1 MFEQSFTGTGK
12 TNKSWSVFLSFGAQM
27 LVIILAILIPLIYT
41 DTLPRAQL
49 TSFLVA
55 PPPPPPPPPAS
66 PTAPSPAPRA
76 AQGGQDHPASIRR
89 RQTDGSQDH
98 PQRHCQH

>member
-1 MFEQSFTGTGK
+1 MFEQSFVSTAK
-12 TNKSWSVFLSFGAQM
+12 TNKSWSVFLSFGVQM

-55 PPPPPPPPPAS
+55 PPPPPPA
-66 PTAPSPAPRA
+66 AASPAPRA
-76 AQGGQDHPASIRR
+76 AQGCQDHPASVRR
-89 RQTDGSQDH
+89 RQTDGAQDH
-98 PQRHCQH
+98 PQRHRQH